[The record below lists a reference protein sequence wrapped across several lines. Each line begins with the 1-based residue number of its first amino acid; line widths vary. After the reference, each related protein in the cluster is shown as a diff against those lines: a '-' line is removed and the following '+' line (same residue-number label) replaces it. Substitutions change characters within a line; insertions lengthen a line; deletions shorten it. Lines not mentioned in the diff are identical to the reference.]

1 MTDRT
6 DGGGGRTVSTAIG
19 GKQPVRYR
27 AAVADSA
34 LWEGFAFRPDDIVIS
49 TPPKCGTTW
58 TQMITALLLFGGTDF
73 PDDLG
78 RMSPWFDSTMQDHD
92 AVLATLHAQRHRRFL
107 KSHTPLDGLPFDERV
122 TYVCV
127 GRDPRDVG
135 LSWGNH
141 MANIDREAHPVATA
155 VGGGLPDGPA
165 SEAERFRRW
174 VEDDGPVTDGPRSL
188 RSTLHHLATFWDAR
202 ERDNVALLHYDEL
215 QADLPA
221 AMRRLAGRLGVA
233 VDEAA
238 LPALAEAAGFEQ
250 MRDRADRLVPEA
262 DLNIW
267 QNNRDF
273 FRRGSSGY
281 WRDVLDADDR
291 AAYRA
296 RVTALA
302 PADLSAWL
310 HRPVPLD
317 EQVAR
322 QP

>member
-1 MTDRT
+1 MRT
-6 DGGGGRTVSTAIG
+6 GIDGRPV
-19 GKQPVRYR
+19 VRYR
-27 AAVADSA
+27 ATVADSA
-34 LWEGFAFRPDDIVIS
+34 LWDGFAFRADDVVIS

-58 TQMITALLLFGGTDF
+58 TQMICALLIFGTSDF

-78 RMSPWFDSTMQDHD
+78 RMSPWLDSTMQDRA
-92 AVLATLHAQRHRRFL
+92 AVLERLEAQRHRRFI
-107 KSHTPLDGLPFDERV
+107 KTHTPLDGLPHDERV

-135 LSWGNH
+135 LSWGH
-141 MANIDREAHPVATA
+141 HTANIDRGAHPVAQT
-155 VGGGLPDGPA
+155 VGGGLPAQTA
-165 SEAERFRRW
+165 SEAERFRAW
-174 VEDDGPVTDGPRSL
+174 VREDGPVIEGPRSL
-188 RSTLHHLATFWDAR
+188 RSTLHHLRTFWEAR
-202 ERDNVALLHYDEL
+202 ETGQVVLLHYDDM

-221 AMRRLAGRLGVA
+221 AMRRLAARLGIA
-233 VDEAA
+233 VDEEA
-238 LPALAEAAGFEQ
+238 LPRLAEAATFER
-250 MRDRADRLVPEA
+250 MRERADHLVPEA
-262 DLNIW
+262 DLKIW

-317 EQVAR
+317 DPPQ

>member
-1 MTDRT
+1 
-6 DGGGGRTVSTAIG
+6 VSTAIG
-19 GKQPVRYR
+19 GRQPVRYQ

-34 LWEGFAFRPDDIVIS
+34 RWDDFAFRADDIVIS

-58 TQMITALLLFGGTDF
+58 TQMVCALLLFGGSDV

-78 RMSPWFDSTMQDHD
+78 RMSPWLDSTMQDHD
-92 AVLATLHAQRHRRFL
+92 AVLATLREQRHRRFI

-141 MANIDREAHPVATA
+141 MANIDRAAHPVATA
-155 VGGGLPDGPA
+155 VGGGMPEQPA
-165 SEAERFRRW
+165 SEVERFRDW
-174 VEDDGPVTDGPRSL
+174 VRDDGPVTDGPRSL

-202 ERDNVALLHYDEL
+202 ERDNIVLLHYDDM

-221 AMRRLAGRLGVA
+221 AMRRLAAQLGIT

-238 LPALAEAAGFEQ
+238 LPLLAEAATFEK
-250 MRDRADRLVPEA
+250 MRDQADRFVPEA
-262 DLNIW
+262 DLRIW

-296 RVTALA
+296 RVAELVDD
-302 PADLSAWL
+302 DLSAWL
-310 HRPVPLD
+310 HRPHPLD
-317 EQVAR
+317 D
-322 QP
+322 